1 MSVNT
6 DSSSEGSFDRPMAES
21 GQARRNQTLLV
32 ADAAGH
38 ILERIGMTWKRYAPD
53 MGYELVVSENVSLG
67 ACATRA
73 KELGQLH
80 WLDMRRALHGA
91 RATLCPQV
99 LTIYHHLAG
108 EEAQVLELVR
118 TCDVVSAGSRLWQQ
132 RLEKLT
138 GGEVW
143 LTPQSVDTEWFQ
155 PAVNRETKRAEHGF
169 AADEFVIGFVAK
181 AAANVADR
189 KGIDVLERV
198 LPGLQLPGSW
208 SVLLVGQGWEK
219 LAEKFRRQGIKVS
232 CLVPANCQ
240 ATKAAYTLMDVLL
253 VTAREE
259 GGPATVLEA
268 MASGLPCVATAVG
281 HVPEMLHPG
290 ENGWL
295 CPVDDVA
302 GLVEGLRSLARSP
315 QLCSSLGL
323 AAREA
328 CIRQWDDRVV
338 VPRIDFTAMAQQ
350 AREKYLRRPADELQ
364 ARAQRFLWYHW
375 RDRVA
380 RWVKRK

>member
-1 MSVNT
+1 LRNT
-6 DSSSEGSFDRPMAES
+6 TFS
-21 GQARRNQTLLV
+21 GCFVRNADPPPTSKLLV

-38 ILERIGMTWKRYAPD
+38 ILERIGATWKRYAPD
-53 MGYELVVSENVSLG
+53 MGYELVLSESMSLG
-67 ACATRA
+67 ACATWA
-73 KELGQLH
+73 KELGFLH
-80 WLDMRRALHGA
+80 WLDMRRAQRGA
-91 RATLCPQV
+91 GAILCPQM

-108 EEAQVLELVR
+108 EEAQVQKLVR

-138 GGEVW
+138 GGKVW
-143 LTPQSVDTEWFQ
+143 LTPQSVDTEWFR
-155 PAVNRETKRAEHGF
+155 PALDRQIKRAEQGL
-169 AADEFVIGFVAK
+169 APDEFVIGFVAK

-189 KGIDVLERV
+189 KGIDVLEKV
-198 LPGLQLPGSW
+198 LQGLQLPGPW
-208 SVLLVGQGWEK
+208 SVLLVGQGWET
-219 LAEKFRRQGIKVS
+219 LAGKFRRQGIKVT
-232 CLVPANCQ
+232 CFVPVNCQ
-240 ATKAAYTLMDVLL
+240 ATKTAYGWMDVLL

-281 HVPEMLHPG
+281 HVPEMVHPG

-302 GLVEGLRSLARSP
+302 GLVDGLRSLARSP

-338 VPRIDFTAMAQQ
+338 VPKIDFTAMAQQ
-350 AREKYLRRPADELQ
+350 ARANYLRRPAGDLQ
-364 ARAQRFLWYHW
+364 ARAQRFFWYHW